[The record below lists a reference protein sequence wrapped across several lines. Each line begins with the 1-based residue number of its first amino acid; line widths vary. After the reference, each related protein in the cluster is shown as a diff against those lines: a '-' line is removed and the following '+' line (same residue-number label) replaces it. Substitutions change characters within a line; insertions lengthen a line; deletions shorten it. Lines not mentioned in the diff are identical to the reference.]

1 MDAEYFYLSP
11 NWSKATQDLPR
22 EAEALLRDLVG
33 QAARERS
40 LTLLVDVPFLELLR
54 SDARDQ
60 PHVHHW
66 FEMLLYQGF
75 VREVEEGR
83 YLIAP
88 GLWALAD
95 AIDKS
100 KPDRRTA
107 D

>member
-11 NWSKATQDLPR
+11 NWSRATHTLPR
-22 EAEALLRDLVG
+22 EAEGLLKDLVG
-33 QAARERS
+33 QAAREKS
-40 LTLLVDVPFLELLR
+40 LTLFIDVPFLERLR
-54 SDARDQ
+54 SDARDRLD
-60 PHVHHW
+60 VHRW
-66 FEMLLYQGF
+66 FELLLNEGF

-95 AIDKS
+95 AIDKR
-100 KPDRRTA
+100 KPDKRTA